1 MVRHLVS
8 IKINYKTKTVF
19 CFRAIN
25 ITCFRAALLHV
36 ARVFSTFALA
46 RPVVA
51 LGVLVRAARVR
62 RGGEREQSESW
73 YSSRHRACRIWPLFL
88 ALLGLFSLRRRAR
101 QPFALVERCG
111 GVRATSVIFSAVFF
125 GGRLSLGS
133 GGAATHRSQREHRRA
148 TNNSRRLLYKDRDSR
163 I

>member
-51 LGVLVRAARVR
+51 LGVLVRAARVCCHA
-62 RGGEREQSESW
+62 ERERRERREVP
-73 YSSRHRACRIWPLFL
+73 RHRVE
-88 ALLGLFSLRRRAR
+88 SLRRRR
-101 QPFALVERCG
+101 VLRTALVGSSHKELCRFSQPRIDVDVAQLQEYCSDSSNDQRRSSQPG
-111 GVRATSVIFSAVFF
+111 SQSQFFSVNPLASD
-125 GGRLSLGS
+125 L
-133 GGAATHRSQREHRRA
+133 
-148 TNNSRRLLYKDRDSR
+148 
-163 I
+163 

>member
-1 MVRHLVS
+1 MVRHLVA
-8 IKINYKTKTVF
+8 VEVDLEAEAVP
-19 CFRAIN
+19 CLRAVN
-25 ITCFRAALLHV
+25 FTCLGTALLHV
-36 ARVFSTFALA
+36 ARIFSTFALA